1 MHPELLE
8 NELIFEYDDS
18 ISKNWFEPLI
28 NQISLSL
35 IEHDIE
41 RNIATHLGASTGRIT
56 FELTKMF
63 EEVIYLIKKENEN
76 FITISLKRL
85 KKGSRN

>member
-63 EEVIYLIKKENEN
+63 EEVLYLIKK
-76 FITISLKRL
+76 KREKL
-85 KKGSRN
+85 LLFY